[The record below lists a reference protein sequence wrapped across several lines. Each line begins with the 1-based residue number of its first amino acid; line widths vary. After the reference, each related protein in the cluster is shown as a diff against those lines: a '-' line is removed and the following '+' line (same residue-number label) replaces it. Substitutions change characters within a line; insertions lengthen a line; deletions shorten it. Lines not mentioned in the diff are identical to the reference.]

1 MTFQLP
7 DLATAR
13 TVEELQAGITSMRTR
28 LTELNTE
35 AGVQPLDDEARAEWD
50 AIDNT
55 EDGRLRQFEA
65 ALAEAEARRERVAT
79 LAQNPRAREEHRSL
93 ATAPARSR
101 LPEDLHDL
109 AEYRARTSSQE
120 AMAGLMRDGA
130 RKLTEHMS
138 FPHPDSDRDKVVA
151 NIGRLL
157 EQAGNDPHLAQLM
170 LATSAPAYLSG
181 FGKAITGRADVMT
194 PSERAA
200 VGSVGSGQLT
210 AGGYMVPTI
219 LDPTVMLTSD
229 GASNPVR
236 KLARVETITGP
247 GNTWHGVSSSGVILD
262 LRPRRAPAVA
272 ENTMAFGQPA
282 VTVQPVK
289 GEIKFSVEALEDIG
303 GLLAQLAII
312 IQDARDVLEADQFIN
327 GIGSGVYP
335 AGVVATL
342 AATSLVGTGGNGFG
356 LDDVT
361 RLLNRVPERFQANT
375 SVIANRQVFGAYDDL
390 VEALGG
396 TPASEVAGRAQQTI
410 KGGYPRYSA
419 SEMSSAYTTD
429 AEDIMLAGDFRRGYL
444 IVDKVGLSV
453 QDAGF
458 VRDTNGAL
466 TGQRALFIHYRNSA
480 VITIDNAFRLL
491 RVGVVQS

>member
-1 MTFQLP
+1 MSYQLP
-7 DLATAR
+7 DLAAAR
-13 TVEELQAGITSMRTR
+13 TVEEIQVGITSMKTR

-35 AGVQPLDDEARAEWD
+35 AGVQPLDEEARAEWD
-50 AIDNT
+50 AIDNR
-55 EDGRLRQFEA
+55 EDGRLPQFEA
-65 ALAEAEARRERVAT
+65 ALKEAQARRDRVDQ
-79 LAQNPRAREEHRSL
+79 LSRQPSAREEHRSL
-93 ATAPARSR
+93 VGSPARSR
-101 LPEDLHDL
+101 LPDDLYDL
-109 AEYRARTSSQE
+109 SEYRARTTSQE
-120 AMAGLMRDGA
+120 AMAALMRDGA
-130 RKLTEHMS
+130 RKLSEQMS
-138 FPHPDSDRDKVVA
+138 FPNPNTDRDKVVA
-151 NIGRLL
+151 NIARLL
-157 EQAGNDPHLAQLM
+157 DQAGTDPNFANLM
-170 LATSAPAYLSG
+170 LATSSPAYLAG

-219 LDPTVMLTSD
+219 LDPAIMLTSD

-236 KLARVETITGP
+236 RLARVETITGA
-247 GNTWHGVSSSGVILD
+247 GNTWNGVSSSGVVL
-262 LRPRRAPAVA
+262 AYGPAEHLAVG
-272 ENTMAFGQPA
+272 EKTIAFGQPT

-303 GLLAQLAII
+303 GLLSQLAVV
-312 IQDARDVLEADQFIN
+312 IQDARDVLEADQYIN
-327 GIGSGVYP
+327 GIGTGVYP

-342 AATSLVGTGGNGFG
+342 DAASLVGTGGNGFG
-356 LDDVT
+356 IDDVT
-361 RLLNRVPERFQANT
+361 RLVNRVPERFQSNT
-375 SVIANRQVFGAYDDL
+375 SVLANRQVFGAYDDL

-396 TPASEVAGRAQQTI
+396 TPASEVAGRSQPTI
-410 KGGYPRYSA
+410 KGGYPRFSA
-419 SEMSSAYTTD
+419 SEMSAAYTTD
-429 AEDIMLAGDFRRGYL
+429 DEDIMLAGDFKRGYL

-458 VRDTNGAL
+458 VRDGDGAL